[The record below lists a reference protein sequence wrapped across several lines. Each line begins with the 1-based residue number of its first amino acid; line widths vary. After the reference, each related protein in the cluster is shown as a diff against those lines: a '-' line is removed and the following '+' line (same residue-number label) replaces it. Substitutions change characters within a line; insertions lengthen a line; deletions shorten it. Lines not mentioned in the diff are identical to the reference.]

1 MFPDPSGIDDD
12 AEGMT
17 FLEHL
22 FECAFES
29 EQEFVD
35 AAVGAYT
42 HFLVIKALET
52 LARDRLIQTSPE
64 DPPAPRALIES
75 EFLQGGQPSTKVI
88 DLMWHAHG
96 LSPGYAAAGVSLVGT
111 IGIAGHESVYHNHTA
126 ADNAS
131 KFLPKLR
138 QVYKYEMRHLVWKS
152 TYYPSY
158 DAEGY
163 DAEGYNEESYNANG
177 SSYAPGWI
185 DLIDP
190 ARMDKLLGRGYVHGS
205 RLCRAW

>member
-111 IGIAGHESVYHNHTA
+111 IGIAGHDSVYHNHAA
-126 ADNAS
+126 ADHAS
-131 KFLPKLR
+131 KLLPKLR
-138 QVYKYEMRHLVWKS
+138 QVYKYEMRHLVCK
-152 TYYPSY
+152 TYDPGCEATYEEEGY
-158 DAEGY
+158 DEEGY
-163 DAEGYNEESYNANG
+163 DANG
-177 SSYAPGWI
+177 SCYAPGWI

-190 ARMDKLLGRGYVHGS
+190 ARLNMLLGRGYVHGS
-205 RLCRAW
+205 RLRRAW